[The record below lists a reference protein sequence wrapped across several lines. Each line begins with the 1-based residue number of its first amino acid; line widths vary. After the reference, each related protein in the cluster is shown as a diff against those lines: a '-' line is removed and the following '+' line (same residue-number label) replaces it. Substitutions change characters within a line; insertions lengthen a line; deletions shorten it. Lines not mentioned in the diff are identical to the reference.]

1 MPMSRTAAPI
11 TATRMRPPPMPPRML
26 HATAPAPFTTAAA
39 NAELPPPSLSCD
51 ARERKGNMLRT
62 PGQPVPCEPQPGQR
76 GAAGQ

>member
-11 TATRMRPPPMPPRML
+11 AAAAAAARMPHML